1 MDKER
6 SDETMTEYLEGVCIR
21 NCKGLNVP
29 CTKECAI
36 PVKERSDEIKEKIKE
51 VESELRR
58 EAVNKIAAELLPI
71 LLANLEKA
79 GENKDLLKLYEVDF
93 LGDLYARMIV
103 SVYMGYYPSRMA
115 DDAEDAAHRL
125 YEMTKEHDNE

>member
-1 MDKER
+1 MTKKR
-6 SDETMTEYLEGVCIR
+6 SDG
-21 NCKGLNVP
+21 
-29 CTKECAI
+29 
-36 PVKERSDEIKEKIKE
+36 IKEKIKE

-58 EAVNKIAAELLPI
+58 EAVNKVAADLLPI

-79 GENKDLLKLYEVDF
+79 GEDKDLLKLYEVDF

-115 DDAEDAAHRL
+115 DDAEDAAL
-125 YEMTKEHDNE
+125 KLFEMAKEHDDE

>member
-1 MDKER
+1 
-6 SDETMTEYLEGVCIR
+6 MTEYLEGVCIR
-21 NCKGLNVP
+21 NCNGLNVP

-36 PVKERSDEIKEKIKE
+36 PVKERSDGIKEKIE
-51 VESELRR
+51 EAEEELRR

-79 GENKDLLKLYEVDF
+79 SEDKDLLKLYEIDF
-93 LGDLYARMIV
+93 LGDLYARMVV
-103 SVYMGYYPSRMA
+103 SVFMGYWPSRMA

-125 YEMTKEHDNE
+125 HELAKEHDNDEDQSDT